1 MKGENSKMK
10 KAILCEK
17 VGMTQIWDD
26 KGVLI
31 PVTVLSAGP
40 CTVVQI
46 KTKEND
52 GYEAVK
58 VGFKDIREK
67 LVNKPDSGQF
77 KKAGA
82 PVKRYLREFKFEN
95 SSEYQ
100 LNQEIKADIFA
111 EGDRVD
117 ASGISKGKGFQGAI
131 KRLGQHRGPMK
142 HGSKF
147 HRHQGS
153 NGPAT
158 TPGKVRKGKGMPGH
172 MGVEKVTAQN
182 LLIVKV
188 DAEKN
193 LILVKGA
200 VPGPNKS
207 LITLRESV
215 KA

>member
-1 MKGENSKMK
+1 MK

-17 VGMTQIWDD
+17 LGMTQIWDD

-172 MGVEKVTAQN
+172 MGTEKVTAQN

-188 DAEKN
+188 DADKN

>member
-1 MKGENSKMK
+1 MK

-172 MGVEKVTAQN
+172 MGTEKVTAQN
-182 LLIVKV
+182 LLVVKV

>member
-1 MKGENSKMK
+1 MK

-77 KKAGA
+77 KKAGS

-100 LNQEIKADIFA
+100 LNQEIKADILP
-111 EGDRVD
+111 
-117 ASGISKGKGFQGAI
+117 KAI
-131 KRLGQHRGPMK
+131 
-142 HGSKF
+142 
-147 HRHQGS
+147 
-153 NGPAT
+153 
-158 TPGKVRKGKGMPGH
+158 
-172 MGVEKVTAQN
+172 E
-182 LLIVKV
+182 
-188 DAEKN
+188 
-193 LILVKGA
+193 
-200 VPGPNKS
+200 
-207 LITLRESV
+207 
-215 KA
+215 